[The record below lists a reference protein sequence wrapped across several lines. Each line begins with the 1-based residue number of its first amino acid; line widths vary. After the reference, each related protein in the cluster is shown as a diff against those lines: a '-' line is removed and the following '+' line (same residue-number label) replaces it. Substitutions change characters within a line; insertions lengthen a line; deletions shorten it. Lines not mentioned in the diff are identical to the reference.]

1 MNFPQFL
8 PSLIRWQS
16 LTKNSQDSV
25 AKVGSRRNFVMR
37 LIIGGTT
44 LVVSVS
50 AYYSYQ
56 VVRNLMLDNLKQNAF
71 LQVQQKVDEIDS
83 WLATL
88 KARME
93 MLANTPTVRSMNW
106 SVAEPYLQAEKERI
120 ESISFLAIGKPDGWR
135 YGTRGAPKNVKDRP
149 YFRQAMAGQTNI
161 GDPIISRAT
170 GIPAIV
176 IAAPIWGSSDTTKT
190 PIGELHNNVNI
201 DRVTQVV
208 NRLEYGKNSYAL
220 ALNSQGQAIVHPN
233 SALMSTIEKPA
244 PSLLKSH
251 DHSVAAIAHKMVN
264 RQQGIE
270 LMSMDR
276 AKNYVAYLPLQEA
289 KWSVALVIPRENI
302 DSQLLPLDIMAL
314 VVAGLAGTMIFV
326 LWQVQSFE
334 QVQLKKSKVA
344 ADAANQAKSD
354 FLANMSHE
362 LRTPLNGILG
372 YAQILSR
379 SQSWGDKEHKG
390 INVIHQ
396 CGSHL
401 LMLINDILDL
411 SKIEARKLELH
422 PTTLYFPSFLQG
434 IVEIIRIRAE
444 QKEVEFIYLPHE
456 QLPKAVEADEKRL
469 RQVLINLLGNAVK
482 FTDNGKVTF
491 TVSILAQSPTENK
504 IRFQIEDTGVGIT
517 PEAIA
522 KIFMPFEQVGD
533 KQRQGEGTGLGLAIS
548 SKIVKLM
555 GSEIQVQS
563 QSGVGSTF
571 FFHVDLPLVTEWQK
585 VVAATTDGKH
595 IIGYQGKQKTIL
607 IVDDKWENR
616 SVIVNLLEPIGFAVV
631 EAGHGKEGLAKAKQQ
646 QPDLIITDLSMPV
659 MDGYEMLKFLR
670 NEETLKHLPVI
681 VSSASVSDMD
691 RQQSLDSGAD
701 DFLAKPLQ
709 VQELFSLLAKHLEV
723 VWQYEQNPLT
733 IATDNLVN
741 TAIPNAKI
749 VTPPPEE
756 LATLLTLAQQG
767 RLKKLTEEATRIQ
780 ELNQEYAPFMQKIL
794 DLTKSFQL
802 EKIEN
807 FINQYMDKLE

>member
-1 MNFPQFL
+1 MNFPQ
-8 PSLIRWQS
+8 SLHSITKWQGFTHRWQ
-16 LTKNSQDSV
+16 NSMT
-25 AKVGSRRNFVMR
+25 KVGSQRNLLMR

-56 VVRNLMLDNLKQNAF
+56 VVRNLMLDNLKQNAL
-71 LQVQQKVDEIDS
+71 LQVQQRVDEIDS

-88 KARME
+88 KAQME

-106 SVAEPYLQAEKERI
+106 SVAEPYLQAEKDRI

-135 YGTRGAPKNVKDRP
+135 YGTRGTPKNVKDRP
-149 YFRQAMAGQTNI
+149 FFRKVMAGETNI

-176 IAAPIWGSSDTTKT
+176 VAAPIWGGSDTTKA

-201 DRVTQVV
+201 ARVTQVV
-208 NRLEYGKNSYAL
+208 NRLQYGNNSYAL

-233 SALMSTIEKPA
+233 SALMSTIERPG
-244 PSLLKSH
+244 PSLLESNNP
-251 DHSVAAIAHKMVN
+251 SLAAIAQKMVD
-264 RQQGIE
+264 RKQGIK
-270 LMSMDR
+270 LMPMDG
-276 AKNYVAYLPLQEA
+276 AENYVAYLPLQEA
-289 KWSVALVIPRENI
+289 NWSVALVIPRKNI
-302 DSQLLPLDIMAL
+302 DSQLLPLNIMAL
-314 VVAGLAGTMIFV
+314 VVAGLASTMIFV
-326 LWQVQSFE
+326 LWRVQSFE
-334 QVQLKKSKVA
+334 QAQLKKSKVA

-379 SQSWGDKEHKG
+379 SQTWGDKEHKG

-422 PTTLYFPSFLQG
+422 PTGLYLPSFLQG

-444 QKEVEFIYLPHE
+444 QKEVEFIYTPDGKLPE
-456 QLPKAVEADEKRL
+456 AVEADEKRL

-482 FTDNGKVTF
+482 FTDKGRVTF
-491 TVSILAQSPTENK
+491 KVSILTQSPTETK
-504 IRFQIEDTGVGIT
+504 IRFQIQDTGVGIT

-522 KIFMPFEQVGD
+522 KIFMPFEQVGEA
-533 KQRQGEGTGLGLAIS
+533 KRQGEGTGLGLAIS

-563 QSGVGSTF
+563 QLGVGSTF
-571 FFHVDLPLVTEWQK
+571 FFDVDLSLATEWQK
-585 VVAATTDGKH
+585 SAATTTGKH
-595 IIGYQGKQKTIL
+595 IIGYQGEQKNIL

-616 SVIVNLLEPIGFAVV
+616 SVLVNLLEPIGFAVV
-631 EAGHGKEGLAKAKQQ
+631 EAEHGEEGLAKAKQL

-659 MDGYEMLKFLR
+659 MDGYELLQQLR

-691 RQQSLDSGAD
+691 RQQSLDSGGD

-709 VQELFSLLAKHLEV
+709 AQELFPALAKHLQV
-723 VWQYEQNPLT
+723 AWQYEHHPSTLATDTLVDKVSPNAT
-733 IATDNLVN
+733 IA
-741 TAIPNAKI
+741 IPA
-749 VTPPPEE
+749 PEE
-756 LATLLTLAQQG
+756 LALLLSLAQQG

-780 ELNQEYAPFMQKIL
+780 QLNQEYAPFMQQIL
-794 DLTKSFQL
+794 DLAKSFQL

-807 FINQYMDKLE
+807 LIQQSTDQSE